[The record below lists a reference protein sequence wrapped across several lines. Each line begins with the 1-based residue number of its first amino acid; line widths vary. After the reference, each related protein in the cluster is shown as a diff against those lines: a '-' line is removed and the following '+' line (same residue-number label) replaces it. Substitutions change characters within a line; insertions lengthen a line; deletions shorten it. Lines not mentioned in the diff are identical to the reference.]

1 MHRAS
6 PGCVQIS
13 WPSPSPLLPFFLP
26 FSCPLCPPFPP
37 RSLCPALPL
46 PADPRGDPYIL
57 IPVPTTAPA
66 DPRADPYILINQ
78 GRPRSWDVHGSTH
91 DRRTPAL
98 TLAPPVAQAAL
109 QPASFDQLPLI
120 SAAPPVAGR
129 LFSIKKFELYPFL
142 IEKRRPATGGAAL
155 IRGSWSK
162 DAGCSAGCATGGARV
177 RVGVRRLCILPWTF
191 QDPGWPWLIK
201 I

>member
-1 MHRAS
+1 MTLWIHASAPVPLKAPLQCWPKIFFPPVTINIGGAPPTQPANCQLTSARAWERPCPISVLFWIHRAS

-57 IPVPTTAPA
+57 LPVPATAPA
-66 DPRADPYILINQ
+66 DPRGDPYILINQ

-91 DRRTPAL
+91 NRRTPAL
-98 TLAPPVAQAAL
+98 TLAPPVAQPAL
-109 QPASFDQLPLI
+109 QPAEQH
-120 SAAPPVAGR
+120 
-129 LFSIKKFELYPFL
+129 
-142 IEKRRPATGGAAL
+142 
-155 IRGSWSK
+155 
-162 DAGCSAGCATGGARV
+162 
-177 RVGVRRLCILPWTF
+177 
-191 QDPGWPWLIK
+191 
-201 I
+201 